1 MSALLATTRPEYQ
14 GSCATWNGRQ
24 ITRHKDDEPAL
35 LQQLLLQLNITWM
48 EPVAIATRVY
58 S

>member
-1 MSALLATTRPEYQ
+1 MSALLATTRPGYQ
-14 GSCATWNGRQ
+14 GNCATWNSRQ
-24 ITRHKDDEPAL
+24 ITHHEDDEPVL
-35 LQQLLLQLNITWM
+35 LQQLLLQLHITWM